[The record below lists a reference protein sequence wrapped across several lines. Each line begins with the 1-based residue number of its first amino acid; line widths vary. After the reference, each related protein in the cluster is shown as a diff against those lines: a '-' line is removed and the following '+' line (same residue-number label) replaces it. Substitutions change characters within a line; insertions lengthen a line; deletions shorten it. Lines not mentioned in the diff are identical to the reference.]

1 MEEEGGGDWKED
13 STMREDQ
20 NEKEEKVC
28 LLVVSLDDSHVML
41 EGDAAAG
48 GKEGKKERCDSL
60 N

>member
-1 MEEEGGGDWKED
+1 
-13 STMREDQ
+13 MREDQ

-48 GKEGKKERCDSL
+48 GKEERKKERCDSL